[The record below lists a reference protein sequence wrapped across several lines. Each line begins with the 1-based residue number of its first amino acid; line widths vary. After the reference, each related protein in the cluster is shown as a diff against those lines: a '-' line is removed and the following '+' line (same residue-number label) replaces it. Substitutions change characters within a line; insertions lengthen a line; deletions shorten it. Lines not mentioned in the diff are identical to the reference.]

1 MEVLSTG
8 DVYHWPKLRCWL
20 LGLAAISRN
29 LSKLNL
35 GRGLATVGVSLQVK
49 LFLFNLKMK
58 YVDLLILSRTSVFTL
73 MDFEF

>member
-1 MEVLSTG
+1 M
-8 DVYHWPKLRCWL
+8 
-20 LGLAAISRN
+20 
-29 LSKLNL
+29 L